1 MAATITL
8 FRVDLSTP
16 VEFIKN
22 RNVSVEMGCG
32 KRGFGKI

>member
-1 MAATITL
+1 VTATITL
-8 FRVDLSTP
+8 FRADLSTP

-22 RNVSVEMGCG
+22 RKVSVEIGCG